1 MESYLLG
8 GLLCGAFLYT
18 RSWRFVLF
26 CRRAHKVSMG
36 FFKVGVACVFYF
48 ILLTSA
54 IYQVL
59 QQIYLKIVTLNSPSK
74 FVGT

>member
-1 MESYLLG
+1 
-8 GLLCGAFLYT
+8 
-18 RSWRFVLF
+18 
-26 CRRAHKVSMG
+26 MG